1 MDLTEVRFE
10 ELDANST
17 TLIMRGL
24 NRQTTREM
32 FLAMLDATCQ
42 RKGMYNYI
50 YVPWTTDGA
59 SNIGLAFANFE
70 SPAACQEY
78 VFGFS
83 NPENLAKIARY
94 HVRSIGP
101 AAIQGRG
108 ANLTAM
114 LGKRGHE
121 ALRGFDSP
129 LVFNQGVK
137 ASLAEVADQEVP
149 GGLAQALAKAKAVST
164 HALASPHRSRRHASS
179 VQAVGADDAN
189 EAAFGG
195 ASSSTVYS
203 GAIVAHAGY
212 SPWRVQEPPLQVAG
226 QVAPYGSSY
235 GASASYISEPAQL
248 PEQQDAPRIRVQVL
262 PQDDGAPATT
272 KIIFDL

>member
-59 SNIGLAFANFE
+59 SNIGLAHGCDMEKGCSKFVWSHNF
-70 SPAACQEY
+70 
-78 VFGFS
+78 
-83 NPENLAKIARY
+83 LAKIARY

-189 EAAFGG
+189 EAGFGG

-203 GAIVAHAGY
+203 GAIVEHAGY

-226 QVAPYGSSY
+226 QVASYGSSY